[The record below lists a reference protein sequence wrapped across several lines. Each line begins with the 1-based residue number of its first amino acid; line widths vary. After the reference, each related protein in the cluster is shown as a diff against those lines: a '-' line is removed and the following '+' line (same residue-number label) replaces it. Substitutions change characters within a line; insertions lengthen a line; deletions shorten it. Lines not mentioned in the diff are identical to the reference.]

1 MRIRWYRHEC
11 LSCGT
16 KLLNMRKTIM
26 CCGADC
32 VTEIETRDERVNR
45 YNEAV
50 AYRTDPKSETYW
62 SS

>member
-1 MRIRWYRHEC
+1 
-11 LSCGT
+11 
-16 KLLNMRKTIM
+16 M